1 MKFFIHGGKSLFGE
15 IEVSG
20 AKNAA
25 LPIFAATLLTDEPV
39 YLKNIPNIKDIRTMV
54 QMLQELGKKVE
65 RIEHNTYCISS
76 GGSLNFEAPYELVR
90 QMRASFLVLGPL
102 LARLGRAHVPL
113 PGGCVL
119 GPRPVDFHIKGLQA
133 LGAQIELSG
142 GTVKAK
148 ALDLRGAEIYLD
160 YPSVGATEHLMM
172 TAALVPGRTVINNPA
187 QEPEVYD
194 LGHFLRKLGAT
205 IKINH
210 AKIEIEGVSKLKG
223 ATHAIIP
230 DRMNAGSY
238 IIAGAI
244 TAGKVFVRCNPAH
257 LQALL
262 GKLREIG
269 VKLNEGDKGVEV
281 QGSGDYKAT
290 EIETRPYPGFPTDL
304 QSQMMALLSLALG
317 ESVIRETVFESRF
330 SHAAELVRLG
340 ADIRISGRSALIKGV
355 KGLEGTKV
363 VATDIRAGVALVL
376 AGLAAH
382 GETCVIDE
390 GHICRGYSDLAGD
403 LRKLGAAIEVRD
415 E

>member
-1 MKFFIHGGKSLFGE
+1 MKFFIRGGKPLFGE
-15 IEVSG
+15 IEVGG

-39 YLKNIPNIKDIRTMV
+39 YLKHIPDIKDIRTMV
-54 QMLQELGKKVE
+54 QMLQQLGKKVE
-65 RIEHNTYCISS
+65 RIENGTYCISS
-76 GGSLNFEAPYELVR
+76 SDPLNFEAPYELVR

-102 LARLGRAHVPL
+102 LARLGKANVPL

-133 LGAQIELSG
+133 LGAQMELSG
-142 GTVKAK
+142 GTVKAR
-148 ALDLRGAEIYLD
+148 ALDLHGAEIYLD

-172 TAALVPGRTVINNPA
+172 TAALIPEKTIINNPA

-194 LGHFLRKLGAT
+194 LANFLNKLGAT
-205 IKINH
+205 IKIDH
-210 AKIEIEGVSKLKG
+210 AKIEIEGAKELKG
-223 ATHAIIP
+223 ATHVIIP

-269 VKLNEGDKGVEV
+269 VKLNEGAKGVEV
-281 QGSGDYKAT
+281 QGSVYKAT

-304 QSQMMALLSLALG
+304 QPQMMALLSLASG
-317 ESVIRETVFESRF
+317 ESIIKETVFESRF
-330 SHAAELVRLG
+330 SHVAELVRLG
-340 ADIRISGRSALIKGV
+340 AEIRISGRSAFIRGV
-355 KGLEGTKV
+355 SHLEGTKV

-376 AGLAAH
+376 AGLAAR